1 MLATLEGMCSISEA
15 FDLTPEIDQNLMSK
29 YTCVD
34 LSQKSCIRTALHDL
48 QGNKIQVAFCSV
60 FLDVS

>member
-1 MLATLEGMCSISEA
+1 MLAPLEGMCSISEV
-15 FDLTPEIDQNLMSK
+15 FDLTPEIDQNLMRK

-34 LSQKSCIRTALHDL
+34 LSQKSCIHTALHDL
-48 QGNKIQVAFCSV
+48 QGNKIQVVFCSV